1 MKRTLAGALVLGF
14 VSPLLTSCATKEKE
28 IELKMSVEVLSQP
41 EKAEVR
47 YRGKAV
53 GETPKLLEVSTY
65 GDLDAIAALKPD
77 LDVVEKRIRIL
88 SSDKAQLF
96 FRFGKGEVSPI
107 ARKLGVTR
115 VLVFEYAEKVSFD
128 SNKADLKPEG
138 LSVLNRQAEILNQH
152 FPNATVYVCG
162 YTDSTGSDATN
173 MKLSTD
179 RAKTVYDFLLTQG
192 IAPSRM
198 KYQGF
203 GPANPVAPNDTE
215 ANRSKNR
222 RVEVVLNQAP
232 KAE

>member
-162 YTDSTGSDATN
+162 YTDSTGSDAVN
-173 MKLSTD
+173 DKLSLQ
-179 RAKTVYDFLLTQG
+179 RAEAVRQYLAEQKVDP
-192 IAPSRM
+192 ARM
-198 KYQGF
+198 KTQGF
-203 GPANPVAPNDTE
+203 GKQFEVASNATPE
-215 ANRSKNR
+215 GRGLNR
-222 RVEVVLNQAP
+222 RTEVIIPQ
-232 KAE
+232 

>member
-14 VSPLLTSCATKEKE
+14 VSPLLTSCATKEKP

-162 YTDSTGSDATN
+162 YTDSTGSNEVNDR
-173 MKLSTD
+173 LSLQ
-179 RAKTVYDFLLTQG
+179 RAEAVRNYLTTQKVDPG
-192 IAPSRM
+192 RM
-198 KYQGF
+198 KTQGF
-203 GPANPVAPNDTE
+203 GKLFEVASNATPE
-215 ANRSKNR
+215 GRALNR
-222 RVEVVLNQAP
+222 RTEVIIPQ
-232 KAE
+232 

>member
-14 VSPLLTSCATKEKE
+14 VSPLLTSCATKEKP

-65 GDLDAIAALKPD
+65 GDLDAIVALKPD

-96 FRFGKGEVSPI
+96 FRFGKGEVSPV

-152 FPNATVYVCG
+152 CPNATVYVCG
-162 YTDSTGSDATN
+162 YTDSTGSDAVN
-173 MKLSTD
+173 DKLSLQ
-179 RAKTVYDFLLTQG
+179 RAEAVRQYLAEQKVDP
-192 IAPSRM
+192 ARM
-198 KYQGF
+198 KTQGF
-203 GPANPVAPNDTE
+203 GKQFEVASNATPE
-215 ANRSKNR
+215 GRALNR
-222 RVEVVLNQAP
+222 RTEVIIPQ
-232 KAE
+232 

>member
-162 YTDSTGSDATN
+162 YTDSTGSDAVN
-173 MKLSTD
+173 DKLSLQ
-179 RAKTVYDFLLTQG
+179 RAEAVRQYLAEQKVDP
-192 IAPSRM
+192 ARM
-198 KYQGF
+198 KTQGF
-203 GPANPVAPNDTE
+203 GKQFEVASNATPE
-215 ANRSKNR
+215 GRALNR
-222 RVEVVLNQAP
+222 RTEVIIPQ
-232 KAE
+232 